1 MRAAV
6 LLAAILAVGGCAA
19 GAHMTNMW
27 NDATYTDRP
36 LHDVLVVAVRKDAA
50 RRRLWEDAF
59 VSDLKARGVT
69 ATASYAIWSDVPDTD
84 AVIAAVRDKNFGAV
98 IASARLAPGE
108 ETTVVP
114 GYVRQETALH
124 YNPWTNRYH
133 AYIRN
138 VQVPDMVETTKIQRF
153 RTDVW
158 VRGGDGRL
166 VWTGTLNVSE
176 APDRGII
183 QRNVSERIVPELEKI
198 GLVPKRA

>member
-1 MRAAV
+1 
-6 LLAAILAVGGCAA
+6 
-19 GAHMTNMW
+19 
-27 NDATYTDRP
+27 
-36 LHDVLVVAVRKDAA
+36 A

-59 VSDLKARGVT
+59 VSDLGARGVKAT
-69 ATASYAIWSDVPDTD
+69 ATYTMWSDVPDTD
-84 AVIAAVRDKNFGAV
+84 AVIAAVREKDFGAV

-108 ETTVVP
+108 ETTVIP
-114 GYVRQETALH
+114 GYVRQETEMR

-138 VQVPDMVETTKIQRF
+138 VQVPDQVETTTIQRF

-158 VRGGDGRL
+158 GRGGEGRL

-183 QRNVSERIVPELEKI
+183 QRNVSDRIVPELEKV
-198 GLVPKRA
+198 GLV